1 MKSYLIK
8 LKGEMKPK
16 VIVKKTVRNTFRFF
30 EMFFGFLIVYLIISL
45 VGGAIVTGNLKKKGD
60 LYIYVQSNGIHTD
73 ICLPADSESM
83 KWRDFLP
90 PSHFPKNENFDFVT
104 IGWGDKGF
112 FLDTPKWSELKF
124 STAFN
129 AVFLPS
135 PTAMHVKYGK
145 EPPITA
151 DRKRVYLDKKQYNKL
166 INYVKESFVTQDN
179 IVDLIE
185 NKGYT
190 VSDNFYEAR
199 HSYHLFRT
207 CNIWTNEALKKAGIR
222 TGIYALF
229 PDGIISHL

>member
-1 MKSYLIK
+1 
-8 LKGEMKPK
+8 MKPK
-16 VIVKKTVRNTFRFF
+16 IIVKKTVRNMFRFF
-30 EMFFGFLIVYLIISL
+30 EIFFAFLFIYLIIL
-45 VGGAIVTGNLKKKGD
+45 LIGGAISTGRLKDKGD

-73 ICLPADSESM
+73 ICLPTNTNWVKWSE
-83 KWRDFLP
+83 FIP
-90 PSHFPKNENFDFVT
+90 ESHFPNNENFDFVT

-135 PTAMHVKYGK
+135 STAMHVNYGK
-145 EPPITA
+145 EPVVTA
-151 DRKRVYLDKKQYNKL
+151 YRKRVFINKKEYQKL
-166 INYVKESFVTQDN
+166 INYVKESFVVKDN

-190 VSDNFYEAR
+190 VSDNFYEAH

-207 CNIWTNEALKKAGIR
+207 CNIWTNEALKRAGVK

-229 PDGIISHL
+229 PDGILSHL